1 MIRVMGNFRFCM
13 VMQPKSNIEGAD
25 NLQVTAFA
33 SRGSSKKVATARDP
47 MGSSRQSGRNRILR
61 LLFSEYL
68 LLYLIAAYLVVA
80 AGFIPGLLSAGNLR
94 SVLSNLLPLLVVSI
108 AQGFVLITAGI
119 DLSVTAVFACSSVVG
134 GLIMSADGGWLSHSP
149 WSVPVGLAA
158 MLLVGAI
165 IGFLNGLS
173 ITLFKMPPFVVTLST
188 TTFFSGVAVWITR
201 SRNIYELPKQI
212 VVIGKGS
219 IGFVPYALLLT
230 ALLAGIAHFIL
241 NETVIGRWLYWVG
254 QNSRAALISGIPV
267 NWTIICAY
275 VVSGL
280 CAAVAAIL
288 LTGRLETASPII
300 GQRLLLDT
308 VAAPVI
314 GGVSLFGGRGK
325 VHWIIFGALFVTF
338 MDNGLNLLGLSYFVI
353 MMAKGALVLLA
364 ALLDVRRTA
373 SMAGV

>member
-1 MIRVMGNFRFCM
+1 
-13 VMQPKSNIEGAD
+13 MQPKSDIQGAGD
-25 NLQVTAFA
+25 LQVTTFA
-33 SRGSSKKVATARDP
+33 SPDSTKGESTRDQV
-47 MGSSRQSGRNRILR
+47 GDSRQSAGNRISR

-68 LLYLIAAYLVVA
+68 LLYLIAAYLVVMV
-80 AGFIPGLLSAGNLR
+80 GLIPGLLSAGNLR

-134 GLIMSADGGWLSHSP
+134 GLIMTADGGWLSHSP

-158 MLLVGAI
+158 MLLVGAV

-188 TTFFSGVAVWITR
+188 MTFFGGVAVWITR
-201 SRNIYELPKQI
+201 SRNIYELPRQI
-212 VVIGKGS
+212 ATIGKGS

-230 ALLAGIAHFIL
+230 AMLAAIAHL
-241 NETVIGRWLYWVG
+241 VLSETVIGRWLYSVG
-254 QNSRAALISGIPV
+254 QNSKAALISGIPV
-267 NWTIICAY
+267 NRTIICAY
-275 VVSGL
+275 VVSGV

-325 VHWIIFGALFVTF
+325 IRWIVFGALFVTF

-364 ALLDVRRTA
+364 ALLDVRRAASTA
-373 SMAGV
+373 QA